1 MPINLVIQN
10 IKNRLLE
17 LDKSEEDLADFLG
30 INRSNVNKM
39 FNQKAGLKVDRL
51 LKIAEFVETDPVKLF
66 QKLIKVPVISYVSAG
81 DPFEWTDQ
89 GYASGDGFDFIDLP
103 PGVDYHPNLYA
114 VRIKGDSM
122 RPWLKDGTTLIVK
135 PESREDIA
143 HEDIVVWKDENYNA
157 WVKMVLFH
165 ENQIVFRS
173 LNSQYPDITKKFDEI
188 ILMDLVIATVR

>member
-51 LKIAEFVETDPVKLF
+51 LKIAEFVETDPVKLC